1 MKLDSNTLALASEA
15 REVGF
20 FAQLARTDT
29 GMGLSLPGAILAEGK
44 DAARFLHSQV
54 TNEVEALEP
63 GKGNFSARVTRQGQL
78 LHFFSLHRLPVA
90 PGTPDQFLLV
100 LDRAD
105 VVGCPVA

>member
-54 TNEVEALEP
+54 TN
-63 GKGNFSARVTRQGQL
+63 
-78 LHFFSLHRLPVA
+78 
-90 PGTPDQFLLV
+90 
-100 LDRAD
+100 
-105 VVGCPVA
+105 